1 MDGSTLL
8 AGLADG
14 SLPPQAFTH
23 RNHVRAA
30 WQCLIDCGDQAPDRF
45 LGLLAAYTRGLGAEA
60 KLHVTLT
67 RALMQLIDARRRAGE
82 DWDAFA
88 ECNPALFDD
97 ARALLARHYSD
108 EALAEGRTAYVAPDR
123 LPLP

>member
-1 MDGSTLL
+1 MLL

-14 SLPPQAFTH
+14 SLPPQAFSH

-30 WQCLIDCGDQAPDRF
+30 WQCLVDSGDQAPDRF
-45 LGLLAAYTRGLGAEA
+45 LGLLAAYTRSLGAEA

-67 RALMQLIDARRRAGE
+67 RALLRLIDARRREGE
-82 DWDAFA
+82 DWAAFA
-88 ECNPALFDD
+88 ARNPALFDD

-108 EALAEGRTAYVAPDR
+108 EALAEGRSAYVAPDR